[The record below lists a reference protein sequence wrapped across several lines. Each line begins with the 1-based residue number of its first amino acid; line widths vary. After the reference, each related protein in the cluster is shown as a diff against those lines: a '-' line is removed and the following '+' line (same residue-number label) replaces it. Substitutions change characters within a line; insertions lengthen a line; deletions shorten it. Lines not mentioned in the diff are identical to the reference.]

1 MRRIDDMKKRP
12 NIVRAIITIIVVF
25 LLIPGMVLSSPL
37 SVEAQVLDQVVL
49 QLRWEPQFQF
59 AGYYAALWEG
69 YYEEEGF
76 SVEIRSGFSEDGL
89 ALQATEEVQAGR
101 ADFGVGAV
109 DILLANDQ
117 GEPLTV
123 VAAIFQRS
131 AVAYY
136 MRHDT
141 RVRTPFDLVH
151 LKTARRVDDL
161 LDIELQAMLISEGID
176 PGLLPYT
183 QKQGSFVLADL
194 LGGDYDVVPVYLGSI
209 LKEAMDEEISLNVL
223 RPIDYGIDFYGD
235 SLFTSRKLTLENPE
249 LVERFR
255 RATLKGWLYAL
266 EHPEAVAASMAE
278 TFYPERDRQQVLS
291 YNLFQADEVREL
303 TYFPIVQMGNLHT
316 FRWEEMHR
324 LLSQL
329 HMLQQ
334 PFQADHFIFNYE
346 NIRSEQAEEQRQL
359 LLVTSIIALLV
370 LSGVLLVTMASR
382 STAGRMEALFKE
394 AEEENKKKEALMI
407 YQARM
412 AAMGEMVANI
422 AHQWRQPLNNLGL
435 ILANLED
442 AYWHGELDEK
452 QLMNS
457 MNKSKKLMDR
467 MSGTIDDFMQFANP
481 TQNSE
486 PFDPHEEIEKIVD
499 LLEEKC
505 RLHRITVHIFS
516 EQETQLY
523 GHANQFSQAAF
534 NLIANGVDVLGER
547 TPDHRAIVIHI
558 RPDQQWVKIMVTDTG
573 GGIPDEIK
581 NRIAEPYFST
591 KPQQQGTGLGL
602 YMTKTIVENRLKGH
616 LTWDNWDKGATMT
629 MWIPGMTRGEEA

>member
-1 MRRIDDMKKRP
+1 MYKPENSKR
-12 NIVRAIITIIVVF
+12 VTALLLMV
-25 LLIPGMVLSSPL
+25 LMLIPAMVLLNPL
-37 SVEAQVLDQVVL
+37 PVLAEGLDEVVL

-76 SVEIRSGFSEDGL
+76 SVEIRSGFSEEGV
-89 ALQATEEVQAGR
+89 ALQATEEVQSGR

-136 MRHDT
+136 MRNDT
-141 RVRTPFDLVH
+141 RVRTPVDLVH
-151 LKTARRVDDL
+151 LNTARRVDDL

-176 PGLLPYT
+176 PSLLPYT
-183 QKQGSFVLADL
+183 EKQGSFVLDDL
-194 LGGDYDVVPVYLGSI
+194 MQGEYDVVPVYLGSI
-209 LKEAMDEEISLNVL
+209 LKEAVDEGIPLNVL
-223 RPIDYGIDFYGD
+223 RPIDHGIDFYGD

-255 RATLKGWLYAL
+255 RATLKGWLFAL
-266 EHPEAVAASMAE
+266 EHPEVMAASMAE
-278 TFYPERDRQQVLS
+278 TFYPERDREQVLS
-291 YNLFQADEVREL
+291 YNLFQAGEVREL
-303 TYFPIVQMGNLHT
+303 TYFPIVQLGNLHT

-329 HMLQQ
+329 HMLEQ
-334 PFQADHFIFNYE
+334 PFHADHFIFDYDR
-346 NIRSEQAEEQRQL
+346 IRSEQTEGQRQL

-394 AEEENKKKEALMI
+394 AEEENRKQEALMI

-442 AYWHGELDEK
+442 AFWHGELDEK
-452 QLMNS
+452 QLMIS
-457 MNKSKKLMDR
+457 MSKSRKLMDR

-481 TQNSE
+481 TKNEE

-505 RLHRITVHIFS
+505 RLNRIAVHLFS
-516 EQETQLY
+516 EEETQLY
-523 GHANQFSQAAF
+523 GYANQFSQAVF
-534 NLIANGVDVLGER
+534 NLIANGVDVLVER
-547 TPDHRAIVIHI
+547 KPDHRAIVIHI

-581 NRIAEPYFST
+581 NRIGEPYFST
-591 KPQQQGTGLGL
+591 KAQQQGTGLGL

-616 LTWDNWDKGATMT
+616 LTWDNWEKGVTMT
-629 MWIPGMTRGEEA
+629 LWVPGVTRGKEI